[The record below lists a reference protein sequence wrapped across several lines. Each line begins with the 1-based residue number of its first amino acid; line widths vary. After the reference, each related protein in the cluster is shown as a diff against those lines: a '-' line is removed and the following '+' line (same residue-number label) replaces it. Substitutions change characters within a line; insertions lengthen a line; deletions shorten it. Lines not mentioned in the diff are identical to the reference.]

1 MKIYRVFVNT
11 FLLFKELDVDGIY
24 YADEGLYYEAKQL
37 GIESKLI
44 YQPETL
50 VASSADVDFYMSL
63 GIQSVSLAHELSLEE
78 VVSIGTHNPD
88 IESFSAWLLSQ
99 FFTQEDL
106 WSLTI

>member
-1 MKIYRVFVNT
+1 MDEDLSGVREYFSI
-11 FLLFKELDVDGIY
+11 FKELDVDGIY

-88 IESFSAWLLSQ
+88 IEF
-99 FFTQEDL
+99 
-106 WSLTI
+106 